1 MIGTKV
7 ERNSSIILLGK
18 FSHSAIE
25 LETLIL
31 IVMQHKAAYLVI
43 LCCALMHMTVIGSD
57 VVLYHAVDKNG
68 TLFFLVSQGVAYL
81 MYPLLGWLAD
91 VCFTRYKFIKFS
103 ITIIVATILMIIAV
117 SLFLKFPQVRAYY
130 FLVGLSIII
139 GTRCWRTP
147 QYLFPLVL
155 LELYITWDNQSLHTP
170 SLDYSSTG
178 TLASAPSNWTYHIYA
193 MYICFHMSSPS

>member
-25 LETLIL
+25 LETIIL

-43 LCCALMHMTVIGSD
+43 LCCALAHMTVIGSD

-103 ITIIVATILMIIAV
+103 ITIIVATILMILQCPC
-117 SLFLKFPQVRAYY
+117 SLNFLKSEHTI
-130 FLVGLSIII
+130 FL
-139 GTRCWRTP
+139 
-147 QYLFPLVL
+147 
-155 LELYITWDNQSLHTP
+155 
-170 SLDYSSTG
+170 
-178 TLASAPSNWTYHIYA
+178 
-193 MYICFHMSSPS
+193 